1 VVRVG
6 VGSACAVWLV
16 ASMPAAVGG
25 GLYHAAMA
33 TLVSL
38 DDHLGALG
46 RSGAALG
53 EAAAAA
59 GLEAKVPTC
68 PAWDVTDLLVHQG
81 MVHRWAAANLRG
93 ERDHDTAASQ
103 AEGRAAAS
111 LLGWYTQGLAALVET
126 VPATAEDARAMVF
139 LNDAPPPRRFWAR
152 RQAHATTI
160 HSVEGIAARLG
171 RWPSAADV
179 AIDPVL
185 AADGIDELVMGLI
198 TRGKG
203 RLHTP
208 EPYRLLVRT
217 DDTGHAWTLR
227 IGDGPILAAPGG
239 TERSEVV
246 FSGTAVQLYLSL
258 WNRAD
263 EIATNGRSD
272 LIDQWRKQIRI
283 RWS

>member
-1 VVRVG
+1 M
-6 VGSACAVWLV
+6 SPAV
-16 ASMPAAVGG
+16 SG
-25 GLYHAAMA
+25 GLYHAVMP
-33 TLVSL
+33 THLRL
-38 DDHLGALG
+38 EQHLGALARG
-46 RSGAALG
+46 GAALR

-59 GLEAKVPTC
+59 GLAAKVPTC

-93 ERDHDTAASQ
+93 ERDHDPAASQ
-103 AEGRAAAS
+103 AEGRAAAR
-111 LLGWYTQGLAALVET
+111 LLDWYADGVAALVAT
-126 VPATAEDARAMVF
+126 VQATPEDARAMVF
-139 LNDAPPPRRFWAR
+139 LKDAPPPRRFWAR
-152 RQAHATTI
+152 RQAHETTI
-160 HSVEGIAARLG
+160 HSVDAVAAALG
-171 RWPSAADV
+171 RWPTAADV

-185 AADGIDELVMGLI
+185 AADGIDELLTGFI

-208 EPYRLLVRT
+208 VPYTVLIRT

-227 IGDGPILAAPGG
+227 ISDGPIVAIPGAI
-239 TERSEVV
+239 ERPEAV
-246 FSGTAVQLYLSL
+246 FSGTAAQLYLSL

-263 EIATNGRSD
+263 EITTSGRSD